1 MYTHIVGD
9 IFTTSLPAIAHGVN
23 TKGLMGAGIARL
35 IAERYPEVVKPY
47 KQACQDGSLLPG
59 GFLYTPTLTPGF
71 GIMNL
76 ASQNN
81 PGKDARME
89 WLESS
94 LWEAVRF
101 AEETEM
107 PGFAIPRIGAGIGGL
122 EWVDVQELIR
132 NVGDQTPL
140 LVENWSLPDA

>member
-9 IFTTSLPAIAHGVN
+9 IFTTQLPAIAHGVN

-35 IAERYPEVVKPY
+35 IAHRFPEVVKPY
-47 KQACQDGSLLPG
+47 KEACYSGSLVPG
-59 GFLYTPTLTPGF
+59 GFLYTPTLVPGF
-71 GIMNL
+71 GILNL
-76 ASQNN
+76 ASQKN
-81 PGKDARME
+81 PGKDARLD

-94 LWEAVRF
+94 LWEAVRYSEE
-101 AEETEM
+101 AEL

-122 EWVDVQELIR
+122 LWEDVQEVIR
-132 NVGDQTPL
+132 NVADQTPL